1 MSLPLDPYVERLLQ
15 RLIDLGERIF
25 FLLLYAL
32 FVSSLW
38 RSLASHPFNF
48 LALISEGLIVFF
60 MNIRRDARMITIRP
74 LDWMIA
80 LLGTALPLLVRPGGH
95 PFAPTLV
102 GTCFMLTGLL
112 FSISAKLTLRRS
124 FGLAAANRGVVLSGP
139 YRIVRH
145 PIYAGYILIYV
156 GFLLNN
162 PLAWNFAIYLLTIS
176 LLIFRVMAEEIL
188 LTRDPN
194 YAAFKQRVHY
204 RVMPGVF

>member
-1 MSLPLDPYVERLLQ
+1 
-15 RLIDLGERIF
+15 
-25 FLLLYAL
+25 
-32 FVSSLW
+32 
-38 RSLASHPFNF
+38 
-48 LALISEGLIVFF
+48 

-74 LDWMIA
+74 MDWMIA
-80 LLGTALPLLVRPGGH
+80 LLGTAMPLLVRAGGH
-95 PFAPTLV
+95 PFAPALV
-102 GTCFMLTGLL
+102 GTAFMLTGLF

-124 FGLAAANRGVVLSGP
+124 FGLAAANRGLVLSGP

-162 PLAWNFAIYLLTIS
+162 PLAWNFAIYLLTIG

-188 LTRDPN
+188 LTQDPS
-194 YAAFKQRVHY
+194 YVEFKQRVHY